1 MTETGSGVV
10 YDGWPLDGVEVRIDP
25 GGEITLRGPMLLRA
39 YRPGGDPKD
48 AAGWFRTGDAGAL
61 TPAGELQVFGRMAE
75 VIRTGGEAVWP
86 VAVEAVLRTHPGV
99 AEVAVVGVADPEW
112 GERVVAV
119 VEADGDNPPTL
130 EDLRELVRA
139 ELGPVAAPKE
149 LRLVDALPRTTVG
162 KIRRDAT
169 REIAA
174 GAGT

>member
-25 GGEITLRGPMLLRA
+25 DGEIALRGPMLLRA

-48 AAGWFRTGDAGAL
+48 DAGWFRTGDAGAL

-75 VIRTGGEAVWP
+75 VIRTGSEMVWP

-99 AEVAVVGVADPEW
+99 AEVAVVGVTDPEW

-119 VEADGDNPPTL
+119 VEADATHPPTL
-130 EDLRELVRA
+130 DELQELVRA

-149 LRLVDALPRTTVG
+149 LRLVGALPRTTVG

-169 REIAA
+169 REMAA
-174 GAGT
+174 EAGT